1 MKTCILSPFLALVLL
16 AVSSSAFVILK
27 STNRVTT
34 CASRKIEDTKL
45 TLAASTLDTNESKSK
60 NSDNSKNKEDT
71 SSTSFDMREKEMEEV
86 RMELIAKY
94 LSAGKSQEYAEQE
107 VDKFLSD
114 PDRSEKYLDMRR
126 YAKAQADELM
136 GFESIFV
143 IGGAFL
149 LGLTGN
155 VMLKYLS
162 AYKEVYP
169 NGDGPIPF
177 L

>member
-1 MKTCILSPFLALVLL
+1 
-16 AVSSSAFVILK
+16 
-27 STNRVTT
+27 
-34 CASRKIEDTKL
+34 
-45 TLAASTLDTNESKSK
+45 
-60 NSDNSKNKEDT
+60 
-71 SSTSFDMREKEMEEV
+71 
-86 RMELIAKY
+86 MELIAKY

-155 VMLKYLS
+155 VVIKYIS

-169 NGDGPIPF
+169 SGDGPIPF

>member
-1 MKTCILSPFLALVLL
+1 MDVENSTQFPLSYTQLQ
-16 AVSSSAFVILK
+16 
-27 STNRVTT
+27 
-34 CASRKIEDTKL
+34 
-45 TLAASTLDTNESKSK
+45 
-60 NSDNSKNKEDT
+60 
-71 SSTSFDMREKEMEEV
+71 EV
-86 RMELIAKY
+86 RMELISKY

-114 PDRSEKYLDMRR
+114 PVRSEKYLDMRR

-143 IGGAFL
+143 IGGAFV

-155 VMLKYLS
+155 VLIKYIA

>member
-1 MKTCILSPFLALVLL
+1 
-16 AVSSSAFVILK
+16 
-27 STNRVTT
+27 
-34 CASRKIEDTKL
+34 
-45 TLAASTLDTNESKSK
+45 
-60 NSDNSKNKEDT
+60 
-71 SSTSFDMREKEMEEV
+71 
-86 RMELIAKY
+86 MELIGKY

-155 VMLKYLS
+155 VMIKYIA

-169 NGDGPIPF
+169 SGDGPIPF